1 MAFFKIVLK
10 SKSRNFKTEVP
21 MREKGF
27 EFKAREKFIKE
38 SKTLY
43 KLAPLIFL
51 LSLLFFSN
59 FVLAQIQKPAPKPS
73 LPPDLDSL
81 VARVMKTF
89 EVPGLSLAMVKD
101 GQVLLAKGYGVK
113 KLGEPAPVDAQTL
126 FGIASN
132 TKVFTAVALGMLVEE
147 GKIRWDA
154 SVVNYLPEF
163 MMFDPYVT
171 REIMIKDLLCHRCG
185 LGLGAGDLM
194 LWPASNFNRK
204 EILKR
209 VRYIRPNTSFR
220 TRYAYNN
227 IMFLVAGELLERVAG
242 MSWEDFVLEKIQKRV
257 GMNYSNTRCS
267 LVDKE
272 ENVAWPHVPLEGKA
286 VPVKNLYL
294 TDNVNPAGGIN
305 SCAEDMA
312 KWMLVLLNQGKLPD
326 GSQLVSEKTINDIM
340 SINTPIP
347 ISKPAPELAATAMN
361 FNGYGLGVRIR
372 DYRRHKVV
380 THTGGLEGYVSQ
392 VWLMPE
398 IGLGV
403 TVLTNQESS
412 EAFQSLTFAIVDH
425 YLKAQKVDWVDAY
438 VKVRARNQENT
449 EEELKKAEAKRNK
462 ESRPS
467 LPLQEYAGLYRD
479 DWYGEI
485 EIKYEN
491 GELRMSFMHSPELY
505 GRLEH
510 WQYDTFV
517 ARWFDRELRADAYV
531 TFVLNHDG
539 SISEA
544 RMLPFSPDVD
554 FSYDY
559 QDLLLKPVPKKD
571 K

>member
-1 MAFFKIVLK
+1 MRDRISGFKKFKMVGTKVSSRLRFFLIL
-10 SKSRNFKTEVP
+10 
-21 MREKGF
+21 
-27 EFKAREKFIKE
+27 
-38 SKTLY
+38 TLVG
-43 KLAPLIFL
+43 LILTGNL
-51 LSLLFFSN
+51 L
-59 FVLAQIQKPAPKPS
+59 LAQPQKPSAKPS

-89 EVPGLSLAMVKD
+89 EVPGLSLAIVKN

-132 TKVFTAVALGMLVEE
+132 SKVFTAIALGILVEE
-147 GKIRWDA
+147 GKIQWDA
-154 SVVNYLPEF
+154 PVVNYLPEF
-163 MMFDPYVT
+163 MMYDPYVT
-171 REIMIKDLLCHRCG
+171 REIMVRDLLCHRCG

-194 LWPASNFNRK
+194 LWPASDLDRK

-209 VRYIRPNTSFR
+209 VRYIKPNTSFR

-227 IMFLVAGELLERVAG
+227 IMFVVGGELLERVSG
-242 MSWEDFVLEKIQKRV
+242 KSWEDFVREKIQQRV
-257 GMNYSNTRCS
+257 GMACSNTRCS

-272 ENVAWPHVPLEGKA
+272 KNVAWPHVPLEGKV

-312 KWMLVLLNQGKLPD
+312 KWMMVLLNRGKLAD
-326 GSQLVSEKTINDIM
+326 GSQLVSEKTMNDIM

-347 ISKPAPELAATAMN
+347 ISKPAPELAVTAMN

-372 DYRRHKVV
+372 DYRRYKVV

-398 IGLGV
+398 IGLGI
-403 TVLTNQESS
+403 TILTNQEST

-438 VKVRARNQENT
+438 VKVRARNQKNT

-462 ESRPS
+462 QSRPT
-467 LPLQEYAGLYRD
+467 LPVQEYAGLYRD
-479 DWYGEI
+479 DWYGDI

-491 GELRMSFMHSPELY
+491 DELRMSFKHSPELY

-531 TFVLNHDG
+531 TFSLNPDG
-539 SISEA
+539 TIAEA
-544 RMLPFSPDVD
+544 RMMPFSPDVD
-554 FSYDY
+554 FSYDF
-559 QDLLLKPVPKKD
+559 QDLLLKPLPKKN